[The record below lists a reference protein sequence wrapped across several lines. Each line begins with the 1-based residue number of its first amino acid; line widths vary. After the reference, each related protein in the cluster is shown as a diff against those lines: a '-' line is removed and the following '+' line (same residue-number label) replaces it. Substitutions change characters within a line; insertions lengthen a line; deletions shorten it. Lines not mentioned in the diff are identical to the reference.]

1 MHSNKLTCCNV
12 LPVTLKVHLNPFIFR
27 IVKQPK
33 LISRF
38 CLKWQRTGADDLFRT
53 THRALPNRQP
63 KASHESSLI
72 TSANLEPRNP
82 GNAKSI
88 MLYATLFLLSN
99 LVVVCLGWQALPS
112 AITTGLC
119 AATTTN
125 DRHDEGDMTFFE
137 RKRKRRDGPWIAV
150 LTEPDACDSE
160 ERVEETLS
168 ALKSAISSRCVDLVS
183 IRVSFSSSED
193 FPTQQ
198 QQHARLIS
206 LIQRVKRLKGQD
218 DLDFILV
225 VNDNIDAA
233 IDGGADGVH
242 VKEKFAPSIQSV
254 RQTFIERSGRSSC
267 IIGTSCHSIES
278 ALQSDSYRPDYL
290 FVGTCYLTKSHPE
303 KTAIDML
310 EGPEL
315 PGKVKRALSSNEQ
328 ILVPPIIFAIGGI
341 DEINAKEPIALG
353 ADGVAAIRSI
363 LCASEPAHVAKTINK
378 SS

>member
-1 MHSNKLTCCNV
+1 MNCATRERKRPSPTPSTISEHS
-12 LPVTLKVHLNPFIFR
+12 
-27 IVKQPK
+27 
-33 LISRF
+33 
-38 CLKWQRTGADDLFRT
+38 
-53 THRALPNRQP
+53 
-63 KASHESSLI
+63 
-72 TSANLEPRNP
+72 
-82 GNAKSI
+82 NAKSI

-112 AITTGLC
+112 AITTGLF
-119 AATTTN
+119 AATTN
-125 DRHDEGDMTFFE
+125 DRHDEGDMTFLE

-150 LTEPDACDSE
+150 LTEPDACNSE
-160 ERVEETLS
+160 ERMEETLS
-168 ALKSAISSRCVDLVS
+168 ALKGAISSRCVDLVS

-198 QQHARLIS
+198 QQQARLIS

-242 VKEKFAPSIQSV
+242 VKEKFAPSIPSV
-254 RQTFIERSGRSSC
+254 RQNFIERSGRSSC

-278 ALQSDSYRPDYL
+278 ALLSNSYRPDYL

-303 KTAIDML
+303 KTTIDML

-328 ILVPPIIFAIGGI
+328 TALVPPIIFAIGGI
-341 DEINAKEPIALG
+341 DERNAKEPIALG

-363 LCASEPAHVAKTINK
+363 LCASEPAHVAKTINE

>member
-1 MHSNKLTCCNV
+1 MNCATRERKRPSPTPSTISEHS
-12 LPVTLKVHLNPFIFR
+12 
-27 IVKQPK
+27 
-33 LISRF
+33 
-38 CLKWQRTGADDLFRT
+38 
-53 THRALPNRQP
+53 
-63 KASHESSLI
+63 
-72 TSANLEPRNP
+72 
-82 GNAKSI
+82 NAKSI

-119 AATTTN
+119 AAATN
-125 DRHDEGDMTFFE
+125 DRHDEGDMTFLE

-160 ERVEETLS
+160 ERMEETLS

-198 QQHARLIS
+198 QQQARLIS

-242 VKEKFAPSIQSV
+242 VKEKFAPSIPSV
-254 RQTFIERSGRSSC
+254 RQNFIERSGRSSC

-278 ALQSDSYRPDYL
+278 ALLSNSYRPDYL

-303 KTAIDML
+303 KTTIDML

-328 ILVPPIIFAIGGI
+328 IALVPPIIFAIGGI

-363 LCASEPAHVAKTINK
+363 LCASEPAHVAKTINE